1 MNHCV
6 SNRISTKSALIIILL
21 FKIASW
27 LNAIYLLFKD
37 LKDF

>member
-1 MNHCV
+1 M
-6 SNRISTKSALIIILL
+6 SYFASSSTDNIIL
-21 FKIASW
+21 KKKASW